1 MAAVKPVQDIGRFC
15 EALREALKKLPK
27 KVRVIAEP
35 GRYIVGPAVI
45 GVASVMGRARREG
58 HWWYYLDDGL
68 YGSYSGQLYD
78 HARYPVE
85 PLRDGEERL
94 PSVLA
99 GPTCDSI
106 DVIAENLMLPQ
117 LEAGDLIVGRAMGA
131 YTWASASEF
140 NFFPKATVVAVNAT
154 PGDAATVM
162 PFPL

>member
-1 MAAVKPVQDIGRFC
+1 
-15 EALREALKKLPK
+15 
-27 KVRVIAEP
+27 
-35 GRYIVGPAVI
+35 VGPSAI

-68 YGSYSGQLYD
+68 YGSYSGQLFD

-85 PLRDGEERL
+85 ALREGSERL

-117 LEAGDLIVGRAMGA
+117 LRAGDLVVGRAMGA

-140 NFFPKATVVAVNAT
+140 NFFPKATVVSVNLG
-154 PGDAATVM
+154 PGDTGSVT
-162 PFPL
+162 PWPP

>member
-1 MAAVKPVQDIGRFC
+1 
-15 EALREALKKLPK
+15 
-27 KVRVIAEP
+27 VRVIAEP
-35 GRYIVGPAVI
+35 GRFIAGPSAL

-68 YGSYSGQLYD
+68 YGSYSGQLFD

-85 PLRDGEERL
+85 PMRDSAERL

-106 DVIAENLMLPQ
+106 DVIAENLMLPE
-117 LEAGDLIVGRAMGA
+117 LKAGDLIVGRAMGA

-140 NFFPKATVVAVNAT
+140 NFFPKATVVTVNAT
-154 PGDAATVM
+154 AGDLGSVV
-162 PFPL
+162 PV